1 MGTPHRL
8 NVVGDFYVEAG
19 CCTRCG
25 VPWTLAPNLFQDHDD
40 GCFVRKQPTTAEE
53 FAKMLEVMRSQ
64 ELYCVRYQGH
74 DPATLK
80 ALRNSGQASNCDFPS
95 EDRSTL
101 VHRWWQGGRK

>member
-1 MGTPHRL
+1 MSVAEGIR
-8 NVVGDFYVEAG
+8 
-19 CCTRCG
+19 CTRCG
-25 VPWTLAPNLFQDHDD
+25 VPWTLAS
-40 GCFVRKQPTTAEE
+40 EE